1 MRMRPMFLLESGESS
16 GGVSLRSLFD
26 GGPVAIARSRLILGD
41 VAFLTCR
48 GGWPKAVGQ
57 PKELALQQAQDY
69 VDAVVESDISR
80 VDGVRCDPERVC
92 MLMRSYARMT
102 ASQGSYETLLR
113 DVTKLGLSFGR
124 TSFLEYVAALKRLFV
139 TDDLGAWNPN
149 LRAKEDIRTSPTR
162 HFVDPSIATA
172 ALGAGPGDLMG
183 DLNTFGLVFESPF
196 VSSQSECDVKICVA
210 FASEASYD
218 SSRMRGG

>member
-1 MRMRPMFLLESGESS
+1 ME
-16 GGVSLRSLFD
+16 
-26 GGPVAIARSRLILGD
+26 D

-57 PKELALQQAQDY
+57 PKELALQQAPDY
-69 VDAVVESDISR
+69 VDAVVEFDISR
-80 VDGVRCDPERVC
+80 VDGVRRDPERVC

-102 ASQGSYETLLR
+102 ASQGSYETMLR
-113 DVTKLGLSFGR
+113 DVAKSGLSFGR
-124 TSFLEYVAALKRLFV
+124 TSFLEHVVALKGLFV

-149 LRAKEDIRTSPTR
+149 LRSKEDVRTSPIQ

-183 DLNTFGLVFESPF
+183 DLNTFGLVFKSLC
-196 VSSQSECDVKICVA
+196 VSSKSECDVKICVV

>member
-1 MRMRPMFLLESGESS
+1 M
-16 GGVSLRSLFD
+16 GG
-26 GGPVAIARSRLILGD
+26 
-41 VAFLTCR
+41 VAFLTRR

-69 VDAVVESDISR
+69 VDAVVEFDISR
-80 VDGVRCDPERVC
+80 VDGVRRDPERVC

-102 ASQGSYETLLR
+102 ASQGSYETMLR
-113 DVTKLGLSFGR
+113 DVAKSGLSFGR

-139 TDDLGAWNPN
+139 TDDLGWNPN
-149 LRAKEDIRTSPTR
+149 LCAKEDIRTFPTR

-183 DLNTFGLVFESPF
+183 DLNTFGLVFESLC
-196 VSSQSECDVKICVA
+196 VSSQSECDVKIFVA
-210 FASEASYD
+210 FASGASYD

>member
-1 MRMRPMFLLESGESS
+1 MSRRSPAE
-16 GGVSLRSLFD
+16 GVSLRSLFD

-41 VAFLTCR
+41 VEFLTRR
-48 GGWPKAVGQ
+48 GGRPKAVGQ
-57 PKELALQQAQDY
+57 PRELALQQAPDY
-69 VDAVVESDISR
+69 VDAVVESDISQ
-80 VDGVRCDPERVC
+80 VDGVRRDPERVC

-102 ASQGSYETLLR
+102 ASQGSYETMLR
-113 DVTKLGLSFGR
+113 DVTKPGLSFGR

-139 TDDLGAWNPN
+139 TDDLGWNPN
-149 LRAKEDIRTSPTR
+149 LCAKEDIRTFPTR
-162 HFVDPSIATA
+162 HFVGPSIATA

-183 DLNTFGLVFESPF
+183 DLNTFGLVFESLC

>member
-1 MRMRPMFLLESGESS
+1 MRPRSLLESGESS
-16 GGVSLRSLFD
+16 RGVSLRPLLD
-26 GGPVAIARSRLILGD
+26 GGPVAIARSRPTLGD
-41 VAFLTCR
+41 VAFLTRR

-57 PKELALQQAQDY
+57 PKELALQQAPDY
-69 VDAVVESDISR
+69 VDAVVEFDISR
-80 VDGVRCDPERVC
+80 VDGVRRDPERVC

-102 ASQGSYETLLR
+102 ASQGSYETMLR
-113 DVTKLGLSFGR
+113 DVKKSGLSLFGR
-124 TSFLEYVAALKRLFV
+124 ISFLEYVAALKRLFV

-183 DLNTFGLVFESPF
+183 DLNTFGLVFESLC
-196 VSSQSECDVKICVA
+196 VSSQSECDVKICVV

>member
-1 MRMRPMFLLESGESS
+1 M
-16 GGVSLRSLFD
+16 
-26 GGPVAIARSRLILGD
+26 GD
-41 VAFLTCR
+41 VAFLTRR

-57 PKELALQQAQDY
+57 PRKLALQQAPDY

-80 VDGVRCDPERVC
+80 VNGVRRDPERVC

-102 ASQGSYETLLR
+102 ASQGSYETMLR
-113 DVTKLGLSFGR
+113 DVAKSGLSFGR
-124 TSFLEYVAALKRLFV
+124 ASFLEHVVALKGLFV
-139 TDDLGAWNPN
+139 ADDLGAWNPN

-172 ALGAGPGDLMG
+172 ALGAGLGDLMG
-183 DLNTFGLVFESPF
+183 DLNTFGLVFKNLC
-196 VSSQSECDVKICVA
+196 VSSQSEYDVKICVV

-218 SSRMRGG
+218 PSRMRGG

>member
-1 MRMRPMFLLESGESS
+1 M
-16 GGVSLRSLFD
+16 GG
-26 GGPVAIARSRLILGD
+26 

-57 PKELALQQAQDY
+57 PRELALQQAPDY

-80 VDGVRCDPERVC
+80 VNGVRRDPERVC

-102 ASQGSYETLLR
+102 ASQGSYEMMLR
-113 DVTKLGLSFGR
+113 DVAKSGLSFGR

-139 TDDLGAWNPN
+139 TDDLGWNPN
-149 LRAKEDIRTSPTR
+149 LCAKEDIRTFPTR

-172 ALGAGPGDLMG
+172 ALGASPGDLMG
-183 DLNTFGLVFESPF
+183 DLNTFGLVFESLC
-196 VSSQSECDVKICVA
+196 VSSQSEYDVKICVV

-218 SSRMRGG
+218 SSRMWGG

>member
-1 MRMRPMFLLESGESS
+1 M
-16 GGVSLRSLFD
+16 
-26 GGPVAIARSRLILGD
+26 GD
-41 VAFLTCR
+41 VEFLTRR

-57 PKELALQQAQDY
+57 PRELALQQAPDY
-69 VDAVVESDISR
+69 VDAVVEFDISR
-80 VDGVRCDPERVC
+80 VDGVRRDPERVC

-102 ASQGSYETLLR
+102 ASQGSYEMMLR
-113 DVTKLGLSFGR
+113 DVAKSGLSFGR

-139 TDDLGAWNPN
+139 TDDLGWNPN
-149 LRAKEDIRTSPTR
+149 LCAKEDIRTFPTR
-162 HFVDPSIATA
+162 HFVGPSIATA

-183 DLNTFGLVFESPF
+183 DLNTFGLVFESLC

>member
-1 MRMRPMFLLESGESS
+1 M
-16 GGVSLRSLFD
+16 
-26 GGPVAIARSRLILGD
+26 GD
-41 VAFLTCR
+41 VAFLTRR
-48 GGWPKAVGQ
+48 GGRPKAVGQ

-69 VDAVVESDISR
+69 VDAVVESGISR
-80 VDGVRCDPERVC
+80 VDGVRRDPERVC

-102 ASQGSYETLLR
+102 ASQGSYETMLR
-113 DVTKLGLSFGR
+113 DVAKLGLSFGR
-124 TSFLEYVAALKRLFV
+124 ASFLEYVAALKRLFV

-162 HFVDPSIATA
+162 HFVDPSMATA

-183 DLNTFGLVFESPF
+183 DLNTFGLVFESLC
-196 VSSQSECDVKICVA
+196 VSSQSECDVKICVV
-210 FASEASYD
+210 FASEASYN